1 MKNYLL
7 LKYLIAPLREY
18 IFIFLTA
25 TIFLFISFI
34 KSFAE
39 ENVFT
44 INNVKVK
51 GVIDLNFSRDKYLNK
66 AFLNSFETLM
76 NKILLSRD
84 LEKINDVKLK
94 QVKNLVKSLQILEES
109 YSKEEYKA
117 NIKIH
122 YNEVKVKE
130 FLGNKNISFSQS
142 ENITAVFF
150 PVFIINDEIKNF
162 NENFFYE
169 NWNVIEIENEL
180 INYIL
185 PLEDLDDISKIIE
198 MKNKIEEL
206 EVDTLVN
213 KYDVKNYVFAL
224 IDHNNYKLKVHL
236 KTNFNNNKISKNI
249 SYEIKNIN
257 DETVLNGILKD
268 LKLKITDLWKE
279 ENLINVLMP
288 LSINLKFQHI
298 NLKNLDILKS
308 LFDEISIIDNYTLE
322 EFDIN
327 NSFFK
332 IYYFGN
338 PKKLRSK
345 LLEYGYQLNNDKG
358 FWELYLNE

>member
-7 LKYLIAPLREY
+7 IKYLSVTLREY

-25 TIFLFISFI
+25 TIFLFTSFI

-51 GVIDLNFSRDKYLNK
+51 GGIDLNFSRDKYLNK

-142 ENITAVFF
+142 ENITMIFF
-150 PVFIINDEIKNF
+150 PVFI
-162 NENFFYE
+162 
-169 NWNVIEIENEL
+169 
-180 INYIL
+180 YI
-185 PLEDLDDISKIIE
+185 
-198 MKNKIEEL
+198 
-206 EVDTLVN
+206 
-213 KYDVKNYVFAL
+213 
-224 IDHNNYKLKVHL
+224 
-236 KTNFNNNKISKNI
+236 
-249 SYEIKNIN
+249 
-257 DETVLNGILKD
+257 
-268 LKLKITDLWKE
+268 
-279 ENLINVLMP
+279 
-288 LSINLKFQHI
+288 
-298 NLKNLDILKS
+298 
-308 LFDEISIIDNYTLE
+308 
-322 EFDIN
+322 
-327 NSFFK
+327 
-332 IYYFGN
+332 
-338 PKKLRSK
+338 
-345 LLEYGYQLNNDKG
+345 
-358 FWELYLNE
+358 